1 MSNENI
7 SELTTSCYKNFEEIE
22 NLRKVQEQIII
33 QEENKIEVE
42 DKTLGDKGIIKKD
55 STKCHYRTRKS
66 MLLKIGIIVLVN
78 LQES

>member
-22 NLRKVQEQIII
+22 NLRKVQEQISI

-42 DKTLGDKGIIKKD
+42 DKTRAFKGIINYLQFF
-55 STKCHYRTRKS
+55 TYIIN
-66 MLLKIGIIVLVN
+66 LAIIKIN
-78 LQES
+78 LF